1 MCTAARVFA
10 DLASGKPGICCFL
23 MASRFS
29 EERLPPQ
36 MKREEAVC
44 EGGEGKWVIDWER
57 KRVGNVKCKTSYEV
71 TCLYPEVKL

>member
-1 MCTAARVFA
+1 
-10 DLASGKPGICCFL
+10 
-23 MASRFS
+23 
-29 EERLPPQ
+29 